1 MTVILDKNVI
11 TDIARGNV
19 AVAEALKRLLNS
31 REPVFIATA
40 ARDELLNTGPTL
52 LRDGYR
58 AILNDLKLEAPP
70 KTTITDRG
78 SFHAD
83 NVQVEPQYGMGPV
96 KEYGGG
102 TSKARPGD
110 AFIAAETRS
119 LKARLWTLDKNFAK
133 RAANLGV
140 TIAPE
145 SAISGISGVEDIA
158 QARRL
163 LGRGIN
169 FRLIADKLANIK
181 IKLTNIKIGGR
192 GAIRL
197 VGNIGVTILF
207 AIIGG
212 WLQER
217 RDKEAVKDGLERVQS
232 EIDAKLAEPEFL
244 ARVAD
249 LQLRQDKGEKVYATY
264 TVEVHLGKP
273 YYLVDKY
280 YDYPYGDIPTVWLL
294 KKHARQGLDLSP
306 KKIESQTTQKG
317 HSGYGFF
324 TLESFTRSTEVAV
337 YSEEELETFRDLAAD
352 YVRRKYQL
360 AKDPTN
366 QVLTQEFQ
374 ELRRQIVE
382 AFGENVW
389 VLEAEPAMPD

>member
-1 MTVILDKNVI
+1 M
-11 TDIARGNV
+11 
-19 AVAEALKRLLNS
+19 
-31 REPVFIATA
+31 
-40 ARDELLNTGPTL
+40 
-52 LRDGYR
+52 
-58 AILNDLKLEAPP
+58 
-70 KTTITDRG
+70 
-78 SFHAD
+78 
-83 NVQVEPQYGMGPV
+83 
-96 KEYGGG
+96 
-102 TSKARPGD
+102 
-110 AFIAAETRS
+110 
-119 LKARLWTLDKNFAK
+119 
-133 RAANLGV
+133 
-140 TIAPE
+140 
-145 SAISGISGVEDIA
+145 
-158 QARRL
+158 
-163 LGRGIN
+163 
-169 FRLIADKLANIK
+169 
-181 IKLTNIKIGGR
+181 
-192 GAIRL
+192 
-197 VGNIGVTILF
+197 
-207 AIIGG
+207 
-212 WLQER
+212 
-217 RDKEAVKDGLERVQS
+217 
-232 EIDAKLAEPEFL
+232 
-244 ARVAD
+244 
-249 LQLRQDKGEKVYATY
+249 